1 MYKVLR
7 YWCSNTIPTEYIRNF
22 CIIAHI
28 DHGKSTLADRLL
40 EITNTIPKNSAK
52 QYLDK
57 LKVERDRGITVQ
69 AQTASMVY
77 TYNGHKYL
85 LNLVDTPGHVDFHYE
100 VERSMRGCQGALLLV
115 DVTQGIQAQT
125 LANFDLAKKEQ
136 LKILPI
142 LNKIDAICDI
152 PTMEK

>member
-1 MYKVLR
+1 MFDYIIRDILSGTLCLLVILLLALFKMFR
-7 YWCSNTIPTEYIRNF
+7 IIRFWCSSQIATEYIRNF

-40 EITNTIPKNSAK
+40 EITNTIPKNTGK

-77 TYNGHKYL
+77 KY
-85 LNLVDTPGHVDFHYE
+85 
-100 VERSMRGCQGALLLV
+100 
-115 DVTQGIQAQT
+115 
-125 LANFDLAKKEQ
+125 
-136 LKILPI
+136 
-142 LNKIDAICDI
+142 
-152 PTMEK
+152 